1 MSLWNDPI
9 IPRFGPTNIQK
20 ANSLPE
26 KKKIHCFTLPL
37 SVHLILPLLTP
48 PPPLRFYCVSESG
61 VRVVVVQYRTLHPF
75 LKMNSA
81 LEETKAD
88 HNGSN
93 LLLFSLSLDSSPLSH
108 QVDPIFHPG
117 KLEMGMVLCPS
128 LSILASVT
136 RSLPSYSL
144 NTGMC

>member
-26 KKKIHCFTLPL
+26 KKKFTVSLFLYLYISSSP
-37 SVHLILPLLTP
+37 SSP